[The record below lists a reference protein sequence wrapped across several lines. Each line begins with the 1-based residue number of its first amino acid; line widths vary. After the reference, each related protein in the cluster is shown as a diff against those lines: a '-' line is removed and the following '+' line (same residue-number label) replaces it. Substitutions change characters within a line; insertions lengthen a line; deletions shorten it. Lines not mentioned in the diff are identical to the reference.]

1 MIESLLLDNEIVN
14 GRKYRPP
21 TMAIYIAKTK
31 REDFRVEMDLALNK
45 EKFKEEIL
53 GKDFKGNQAQCA
65 RALGISP
72 SYLCNVL
79 KKPEKKPGTAL
90 FTGIVIYCDKTN
102 RKVSDFMRWPSPHK
116 RTKEKCPS
124 NRIL

>member
-1 MIESLLLDNEIVN
+1 
-14 GRKYRPP
+14 
-21 TMAIYIAKTK
+21 MAIYIAKTK
-31 REDFRVEMDLALNK
+31 REDIRVEMDLALNK
-45 EKFKEEIL
+45 EKFREEIL
-53 GKDFKGNQAQCA
+53 GKDFNGNQAQCA

-90 FTGIVIYCDKTN
+90 FTGIVIYCEKTS
-102 RKVSDFMRWPSPHK
+102 RKVSDFMRWPSAHK
-116 RTKEKCPS
+116 KAKEKGPS